1 MQGTSIWLYLG
12 LWQKNKSG
20 FWQFFKLALYHQT
33 WAKTA
38 IFKAKYCMS
47 LVKIISLI
55 IGKVKLLKQSYH
67 LHMQLRFT
75 LCAEVTYLLCSNAIC
90 NGLLHRLSCYLSHY
104 NIRKAIQH
112 FTEKGHQSDLK
123 FWVWK
128 GNKILKG
135 HYKFIKIMP
144 SCTSFSRYCVKE
156 KNVHKINW

>member
-1 MQGTSIWLYLG
+1 MPFVPTYISPNMSKNCNFQGKILY
-12 LWQKNKSG
+12 
-20 FWQFFKLALYHQT
+20 FT
-33 WAKTA
+33 
-38 IFKAKYCMS
+38 CE
-47 LVKIISLI
+47 IISLI

-75 LCAEVTYLLCSNAIC
+75 LCAEVTYLLCCNAVC

-104 NIRKAIQH
+104 YIRKAIQH

-135 HYKFIKIMP
+135 HYKFIKIML

-156 KNVHKINW
+156 ENVHKINW